1 MIKGSR
7 KNQHIKVEDVL
18 SKISEYDIFMFY
30 MPHKNWKLNTP
41 TLSPFRR
48 ERNPSFLIG
57 TKSGRVQ
64 YIDFTDTSIKGGC
77 FDFVKQMFGISDLQ
91 EALQLINKDFGLGLS
106 EKTNIDKYKRIVSTY
121 VQPKIE
127 EEKKYSIIQVITR
140 KFTSRELAYWNQYHQ
155 DEFDLKAN
163 NVYAVK
169 KVYLNK
175 QLFYLKES
183 ELTFGYLYDDKWKIY
198 SPYKEKGFKW
208 VPNNVPITAMDGRA
222 DIVDCH
228 TAFINKSKKDYMVM
242 KKIFPTSCAIQNEG
256 IGCFSEE
263 NVKYIKDN
271 SKFQLLSFDSDE
283 VGVKNSQKITKSFG
297 FGYINAPRKYLTE
310 GIKDWA
316 DLAKAYGMKEV
327 ENYLKQKKII

>member
-7 KNQHIKVEDVL
+7 KSDHIKVEDVL

-48 ERNPSFLIG
+48 EHNPSFLIG
-57 TKSGRVQ
+57 TKNGRVQ
-64 YIDFTDTSIKGGC
+64 YIDFTDTSVKGGC
-77 FDFVKQMFGISDLQ
+77 FDFVQELFGISHLQ
-91 EALQLINKDFGLGLS
+91 EALQLIDKDFGLGLS
-106 EKTNIDKYKRIVSTY
+106 GKININKYKRIVADY
-121 VQPKIE
+121 KQPEIE

-155 DEFDLKAN
+155 DEMDLKAN

-175 QLFYLKES
+175 SLFPLKES
-183 ELTFGYLYDDKWKIY
+183 ELIFGYLYDDRWKIY
-198 SPYKEKGFKW
+198 GPYRDKSFKW
-208 VPNNVPITAMDGRA
+208 VPNNVPITAMDGKA
-222 DIVDCH
+222 DILNCH

-242 KKIFPTSCAIQNEG
+242 KKLFPTSCAVQNEG
-256 IGCFSEE
+256 MGCFSEE
-263 NVKYIKDN
+263 NVRYIKDN
-271 SKFQLLSFDSDE
+271 SKFQLLSFDSDD
-283 VGVKNSQKITKSFG
+283 VGVKNSQQITNSFG
-297 FGYINAPRKYLTE
+297 FGYINVPRKYLIE

-316 DLAKAYGMKEV
+316 DLAKAYGMEEV
-327 ENYLKQKKII
+327 ENYLKQRKII

>member
-77 FDFVKQMFGISDLQ
+77 FDFVKQMFGIRDLQ
-91 EALQLINKDFGLGLS
+91 EVLQLIDKDFGLGLS
-106 EKTNIDKYKRIVSTY
+106 GKINIDKYKRIVATY
-121 VQPKIE
+121 VQPETK
-127 EEKKYSIIQVITR
+127 EKKHTLIQVITR
-140 KFTSRELAYWNQYHQ
+140 KFTNEELEYWNQYHQ
-155 DEFDLKAN
+155 DVSDLKVN
-163 NVYAVK
+163 NIYSVK

-175 QLFYLKES
+175 QLFTLKETD
-183 ELTFGYLYDDKWKIY
+183 LRFGYFYDGHWKIY
-198 SPYKEKGFKW
+198 RPYGDKKSKW
-208 VPNNVPITAMDGRA
+208 VPNNVPITAMDGLE
-222 DIVDCH
+222 DIKNCDV
-228 TAFINKSKKDYMVM
+228 ALINKSKKDYMVM
-242 KKIFPTSCAIQNEG
+242 KKIFPTSCAVQNEG
-256 IGCFSEE
+256 ASCFSIE
-263 NVKYIKDN
+263 NMEYIKAN
-271 SKFQLLSFDSDE
+271 SNTQFLSFDSDD
-283 VGVKNSQKITKSFG
+283 VGVANSQQITKMHG
-297 FGYINAPRKYLTE
+297 FNYINVPRKYLAE

-327 ENYLKQKKII
+327 ENYLKQRKII